1 MKKVFM
7 ILLVLLFAGATFGQ
21 QYVFSVKSGSKL
33 EEAQFGYVMG
43 NIQPF
48 IGLDYLSLSADV
60 DLGLGDDFGG
70 ETIPLEAGASMYIM
84 SVGARMYFGN
94 APTKI
99 FVFGGFMK
107 SFASLDLSAAGE
119 DAPDE
124 FTDPFKDLL
133 SFTGFKFGLGAEY
146 KIDEHFSVSGEY
158 GFYFYSTSTDLML
171 EDLDVGMIMSDMQ
184 GLYLDLEAD
193 LNASLKQSKGLISL
207 NFYF

>member
-1 MKKVFM
+1 MKKFFVVM
-7 ILLVLLFAGATFGQ
+7 LVVLFASVSFGQ

-33 EEAQFGYVMG
+33 EEAQFAYVMG

-48 IGLDYLSLSADV
+48 IGLDYLSVSADV
-60 DLGLGDDFGG
+60 DAGLGDDFGG

-94 APTKI
+94 NPTKMFI
-99 FVFGGFMK
+99 FGGFMK

-146 KIDEHFSVSGEY
+146 KIDDHFSVSGEY
-158 GFYFYSTSTDLML
+158 GFYFYNTSTDFTL
-171 EDLDVGMIMSDMQ
+171 EDIDVGMLMPDMQ
-184 GLYLDLEAD
+184 GLYFDLEAD
-193 LNASLKQSKGLISL
+193 LKASCKHSKGLISL